1 MTQTYRFEEVLT
13 DAVLSR
19 HRDLLVAGPS
29 RETVRPVPTRILA
42 RAAGPADGAALVTT
56 RDAARTLLDRV
67 TREVPDFERG
77 RLGVVDCTPTHDV
90 VRANPS
96 ERHWSV
102 PSPTDLTGASMA
114 IDECLETLREL
125 GTDRQHLLFDSLS
138 TLLLSTD
145 AETVFRYAHQV
156 LLSGGATGLSLFPV
170 YTNVTDGTDFERLK
184 HLFDGMV
191 RVRRRGGGR
200 EVRFVGMAGTPAGW
214 VRLEPDATSTDT
226 GDR

>member
-1 MTQTYRFEEVLT
+1 MTQAYRFEEVLT

-42 RAAGPADGAALVTT
+42 AAADPADGAALVTT

-67 TREVPDFERG
+67 GMEVPALERD
-77 RLGVVDCTPTHDV
+77 RIGVVDCTPTHDV
-90 VRANPS
+90 VRANPR

-114 IDECLETLREL
+114 INECLETLREA
-125 GTDRQHLLFDSLS
+125 GVARRHLLVDSLS

-184 HLFDGMV
+184 HLFDGLV
-191 RVRRRGGGR
+191 RVRRRDGGR
-200 EVRFVGMAGTPAGW
+200 EVRFVGMEGVPAGW
-214 VRLEPDATSTDT
+214 VRLADAVE
-226 GDR
+226 

>member
-1 MTQTYRFEEVLT
+1 MTQTYRFEDVLT

-42 RAAGPADGAALVTT
+42 GAVEPGDGAALVTT

-67 TREVPDFERG
+67 ARDVPGLERD

-90 VRANPS
+90 VRANPR

-114 IDECLETLREL
+114 INECLETLRDA
-125 GTDRQHLLFDSLS
+125 GVDRRHLLFDSLS
-138 TLLLSTD
+138 TLLLSAD

-191 RVRRRGGGR
+191 RVRRRAGGR
-200 EVRFVGMAGTPAGW
+200 EVRFVGVDGTPAGW
-214 VRLEPDATSTDT
+214 LRLDAAAE
-226 GDR
+226 

>member
-13 DAVLSR
+13 DAVLTR

-42 RAAGPADGAALVTT
+42 RAAEPGDGAALVTT
-56 RDAARTLLDRV
+56 RDAARTLLDRIA
-67 TREVPDFERG
+67 RDVPALERD
-77 RLGVVDCTPTHDV
+77 RMGVVDCTPTHDV
-90 VRANPS
+90 VRANPR

-114 IDECLETLREL
+114 INECLETLRDA
-125 GTDRQHLLFDSLS
+125 GVDRRHLLFDSLS

-145 AETVFRYAHQV
+145 AEAVFRYAHQV
-156 LLSGGATGLSLFPV
+156 LLSGGANGLSLFPV

-191 RVRRRGGGR
+191 RVRRREGGR
-200 EVRFVGMAGTPAGW
+200 EIRFVGMEGVPAGW
-214 VRLEPDATSTDT
+214 VRLADAVE
-226 GDR
+226 

>member
-1 MTQTYRFEEVLT
+1 MTQAYRFEDVLT

-42 RAAGPADGAALVTT
+42 EAAEPGDGAALVTT
-56 RDAARTLLDRV
+56 RDAARTVLDRV
-67 TREVPDFERG
+67 VRDVPSLDRE

-90 VRANPS
+90 VRANPR

-102 PSPTDLTGASMA
+102 PSPTDLTGGSMA
-114 IDECLETLREL
+114 INECLETLRDA
-125 GTDRQHLLFDSLS
+125 GADRRHLLFDSLS
-138 TLLLSTD
+138 TLLLSAE

-200 EVRFVGMAGTPAGW
+200 EVRFVGMDGTPAGW
-214 VRLEPDATSTDT
+214 VRLIA
-226 GDR
+226 

>member
-1 MTQTYRFEEVLT
+1 MTQAYRFEDVLT

-42 RAAGPADGAALVTT
+42 EAAEPGDGAALVTT
-56 RDAARTLLDRV
+56 RDAARTVLDRV
-67 TREVPDFERG
+67 VRDVPSLDRE

-90 VRANPS
+90 VRANPR

-102 PSPTDLTGASMA
+102 PSPTDLTGGSMA
-114 IDECLETLREL
+114 INECLETLRDA
-125 GTDRQHLLFDSLS
+125 GADRRHLLFDSLS
-138 TLLLSTD
+138 TLLLSAD

-200 EVRFVGMAGTPAGW
+200 EVRFVGMDGTPAGW
-214 VRLEPDATSTDT
+214 VRLDQAE
-226 GDR
+226 

>member
-1 MTQTYRFEEVLT
+1 MTQAYRFEDVLT

-42 RAAGPADGAALVTT
+42 EAAEPGDGAALVTT
-56 RDAARTLLDRV
+56 RDAARTVLDRV
-67 TREVPDFERG
+67 VRDVPSLDRE

-90 VRANPS
+90 VRANPR

-102 PSPTDLTGASMA
+102 PSPTDLTGGSMA
-114 IDECLETLREL
+114 INECLETLRDA
-125 GTDRQHLLFDSLS
+125 GAGRRHLLFDSLS
-138 TLLLSTD
+138 TLLLSAD

-200 EVRFVGMAGTPAGW
+200 EVRFVGMGGTPAGW
-214 VRLEPDATSTDT
+214 VRLETQTE
-226 GDR
+226 

>member
-1 MTQTYRFEEVLT
+1 MPQAYRFDEVLS

-42 RAAGPADGAALVTT
+42 RAAEPGDGAALVTT

-67 TREVPDFERG
+67 TRDVPALERD
-77 RLGVVDCTPTHDV
+77 RVGVVDCTPTHDV
-90 VRANPS
+90 VRANPRQ
-96 ERHWSV
+96 RHWSV

-114 IDECLETLREL
+114 ITECLETLRDAGVE
-125 GTDRQHLLFDSLS
+125 RRHLLFDSLS

-156 LLSGGATGLSLFPV
+156 LLAGGATGLSLFPI

-191 RVRRRGGGR
+191 RVRRREGGR
-200 EVRFVGMAGTPAGW
+200 EVRFAGMSGTPAGW
-214 VRLEPDATSTDT
+214 VRLADAVE
-226 GDR
+226 

>member
-1 MTQTYRFEEVLT
+1 MTQAYRFEDVLT

-42 RAAGPADGAALVTT
+42 RAAEPADGAALVTT

-67 TREVPDFERG
+67 VRDVPTLERD

-90 VRANPS
+90 VRANPR

-102 PSPTDLTGASMA
+102 PSPTDLTAASMA
-114 IDECLETLREL
+114 ITECLETLRDAGVE
-125 GTDRQHLLFDSLS
+125 RRHLLFDSLS
-138 TLLLSTD
+138 TLLLSAD
-145 AETVFRYAHQV
+145 AEAVFRYAHQV

-184 HLFDGMV
+184 HLFGGMV
-191 RVRRRGGGR
+191 RVRRRDGGR
-200 EVRFVGMAGTPAGW
+200 EVRFVGIETAPPGW
-214 VRLEPDATSTDT
+214 VALDAAAE
-226 GDR
+226 